1 MSGTEIIEE
10 IEKQTGSWK
19 PSPGSIYPLLAW
31 LQKKG
36 FTEELPKDESGF
48 KRYYFTEEGKKFLEQ
63 QINLLKRHAE
73 ILEALS
79 KSDRPLGIIKLS
91 KITGHSPHLVRYSLR
106 ELENADVI
114 RPSARGA
121 NRNPQAKT
129 FLNNLN
135 KEINSLQGNLDDFA
149 ARLKTISKSR

>member
-1 MSGTEIIEE
+1 M
-10 IEKQTGSWK
+10 
-19 PSPGSIYPLLAW
+19 PLYVIVGGW
-31 LQKKG
+31 I
-36 FTEELPKDESGF
+36 T
-48 KRYYFTEEGKKFLEQ
+48 RNLEQ

-114 RPSARGA
+114 RPSPRGA
-121 NRNPQAKT
+121 NMTPQART
-129 FLNNLN
+129 FLSNLN
-135 KEINSLQGNLDDFA
+135 REIGDLQGNLTDFSSK
-149 ARLKTISKSR
+149 LKSLSKSR